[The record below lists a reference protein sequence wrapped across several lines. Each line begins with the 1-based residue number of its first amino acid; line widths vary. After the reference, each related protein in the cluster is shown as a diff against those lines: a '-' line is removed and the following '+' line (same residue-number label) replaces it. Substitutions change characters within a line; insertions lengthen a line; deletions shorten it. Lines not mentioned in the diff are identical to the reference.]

1 MDYRWKRLHS
11 LRTGEVLPL
20 FDAVF
25 AVAFTLLAYSVPEE
39 LAMGFDGV
47 NGLLLAI
54 ASSLFSG
61 IAVLLYWWKMR
72 RLLRIARSL
81 HSEQLLLGFAS
92 MLIIVAFPK
101 LSQLALLYGGGQGNL
116 PAWTPSQVVNVLFLG
131 ALFLFDGL
139 CLGFAFSLRRHQ
151 PLQDQSRQLLET
163 AIKAQ
168 VLGFAFLLLLAA
180 LELMF
185 TWFNNQYLLL
195 VPVVL
200 LLEELLVVRRISS
213 R

>member
-1 MDYRWKRLHS
+1 MDYRWRRLHS
-11 LRTGEVLPL
+11 LRTSEVLPL

-39 LAMGFDGV
+39 LEMGFDGV

-72 RLLRIARSL
+72 RLLRICRSL
-81 HSEQLLLGFAS
+81 HSEQLLIGFAS

-101 LSQLALLYGGGQGNL
+101 LSQLALLYGGGQGDL
-116 PAWTPSQVVNVLFLG
+116 LAWTPSQIVNVLFLG

-139 CLGFAFSLRRHQ
+139 CLGFALSLRSHQ
-151 PLQDQSRQLLET
+151 PLQPHSRQLLET
-163 AIKAQ
+163 AIEAQ
-168 VLGFAFLLLLAA
+168 SVGFAVLMLLAV
-180 LELMF
+180 LELLF
-185 TWFNNQYLLL
+185 NWFNNQYLML
-195 VPVVL
+195 VPLVL
-200 LLEELLVVRRISS
+200 LLEELLVVRRMAS

>member
-1 MDYRWKRLHS
+1 MVTWTVCLAPS
-11 LRTGEVLPL
+11 LR
-20 FDAVF
+20 
-25 AVAFTLLAYSVPEE
+25 
-39 LAMGFDGV
+39 
-47 NGLLLAI
+47 
-54 ASSLFSG
+54 
-61 IAVLLYWWKMR
+61 
-72 RLLRIARSL
+72 
-81 HSEQLLLGFAS
+81 
-92 MLIIVAFPK
+92 
-101 LSQLALLYGGGQGNL
+101 
-116 PAWTPSQVVNVLFLG
+116 
-131 ALFLFDGL
+131 
-139 CLGFAFSLRRHQ
+139 CHQ
-151 PLQDQSRQLLET
+151 PLQDHSRQLLET